1 MKYEVDVQR
10 IATDSSPSLNGDSYD
25 IKYLPSLT
33 ESVGVDHVGYL
44 SADAPTVPGQTGS
57 NRILYRDLP

>member
-10 IATDSSPSLNGDSYD
+10 IATDSSPSLNGDFYD

-33 ESVGVDHVGYL
+33 ESVGVSHVGYL